1 MKRNFMMLCML
12 ATALVANA
20 QVNMFDAADVDADG
34 WLWFNTQAKIDKY
47 VGVIN
52 EEDYMLDPNGKPI
65 QLVYADQTPNFPAPV
80 ADPEMYGIGSDG
92 YQYQELDG
100 EGVMSG
106 LDAIKGSIMLPA
118 ASANMT
124 YNGGGIALMLPSC
137 VELSIKASSEA
148 SFYLRILAS
157 KENDANF
164 GEVNAGTSYVEHKW
178 ANIKA
183 LNMFNAYSA
192 GQLTV
197 SGIETMQNGNYD
209 FTIKSDEP
217 RYVYIT
223 HGRKYPVYIHAIK
236 VIKKG
241 DASSVL
247 VVPSNDNEAEKT
259 YNLQGQPVNGSAKG
273 LVVRGG
279 KKVLVK

>member
-1 MKRNFMMLCML
+1 MMLCML

-65 QLVYADQTPNFPAPV
+65 QLVYADQTPDFLAPV

-148 SFYLRILAS
+148 SFYWRILAS
-157 KENDANF
+157 KENDAKF
-164 GEVNAGTSYVEHKW
+164 SDVNISSNYIEHKW
-178 ANIKA
+178 TA
-183 LNMFNAYSA
+183 LKSYMSISAPSKGQNTLSGVENMS
-192 GQLTV
+192 
-197 SGIETMQNGNYD
+197 NGYYNL
-209 FTIKSDEP
+209 TIKSDEP

-236 VIKKG
+236 VIVKG
-241 DASSVL
+241 DVNSISAV
-247 VVPSNDNEAEKT
+247 NADGDKDAKMF
-259 YNLQGQPVNGSAKG
+259 NLQGQQVGSDAKG
-273 LVVRGG
+273 IVVRDG